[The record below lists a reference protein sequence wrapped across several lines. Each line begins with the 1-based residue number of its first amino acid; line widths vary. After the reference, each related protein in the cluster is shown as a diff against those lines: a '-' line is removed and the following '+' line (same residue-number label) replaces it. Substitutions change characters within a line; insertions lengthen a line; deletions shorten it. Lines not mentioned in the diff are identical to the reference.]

1 MEKINIEK
9 TNKPFSQNV
18 GALIY
23 KNAALIGVMYFLSRL
38 LGIWRDRLL
47 ASRFGAGQ
55 TLDIYYSAFR
65 VPDLIYGLL
74 IAGSVSAAFIPLF
87 VQKLNKDRQ
96 EGFNFAYSFL
106 IVFAGILSLL
116 SVIGI
121 FTSSFWA
128 RVVSPGFSPG
138 NLELLSKMMR
148 IMFLSPIIMGLAAIL
163 VGVLQS
169 LNLFF
174 AASLSPVV
182 YNLGIIF
189 GIMYLAPKYGMM
201 GLALGVFLGALLYIL
216 VLLPSIFRATNFN
229 LIGGLKFSFD
239 GVSNVFKLM
248 IPTAIGFSANQIYF
262 WVATSIAS
270 FLSVGSVAIF
280 NLSNNMYAL
289 PLGVVAM
296 SFAAAAFPVFS
307 KLSAEGHMDD
317 FLKTVEKV
325 LMQVSLY
332 VLPLAAFM
340 LVARNYLVKII
351 LGAGIFSA
359 ENIELVGASMAF
371 FCFAVIAD
379 SFLTILARAF
389 YALRDMWKP
398 TLVVVLGVVL
408 DILFSLLFL
417 CWIRIYPISYEKLR
431 ILLGIVLD
439 IDFRV
444 VFLAAGFSLS
454 SIITGIVI
462 FYLFIKKFKNF
473 NAQSFLKRFSKVCLA
488 AFLGAIFGGAAI
500 GKFPVFS
507 AVNFWQAILIT
518 SVSFLLGA
526 LIYLL
531 FLFLFSRQDFILLFK
546 SFPWPKFLRPTFL
559 DPKTDTQEP
568 FN

>member
-1 MEKINIEK
+1 MENTDTGKP
-9 TNKPFSQNV
+9 NKPISQNV
-18 GALIY
+18 GELIY
-23 KNAALIGVMYFLSRL
+23 KNAALIGAMYFLSRL

-47 ASRFGAGQ
+47 VSHFGAGQ

-65 VPDLIYGLL
+65 IPDLIYGIL
-74 IAGSVSAAFIPLF
+74 IVGSVSAAFIPLF
-87 VQKLNKDRQ
+87 VGKLNEDRQ
-96 EGFNFAYSFL
+96 KGFNFAYSFL
-106 IVFAGILSLL
+106 IVFAGILTLL
-116 SVIGI
+116 AAVGF

-128 RVVSPGFSPG
+128 RAVSPGFSPE

-148 IMFLSPIIMGLAAIL
+148 IMFLSPVILGLAAIL

-189 GIMYLAPKYGMM
+189 GISYLVPKYGAT

-216 VLLPSIFRATNFN
+216 VLLPSIFRATNFKK
-229 LIGGLKFSFD
+229 LKFSFE
-239 GVSNVFKLM
+239 GVGKVFKLM
-248 IPTAIGFSANQIYF
+248 IPTATGFSANQIYF

-270 FLSVGSVAIF
+270 FLSAGSVAIF

-296 SFAAAAFPVFS
+296 SFAAASFPVFS
-307 KLSAEGHMDD
+307 KLSAEGRTED

-359 ENIELVGASMAF
+359 ENIELVGASMVF

-389 YALRDMWKP
+389 YAVRSMWKP
-398 TLVVVLGVVL
+398 TLVVILGVVL

-417 CWIRIYPISYEKLR
+417 WWIKIYPASYEKLR
-431 ILLGIVLD
+431 ILLGIISNV
-439 IDFRV
+439 DFRI
-444 VFLAAGFSLS
+444 VFLAAGFSFS

-462 FYLFIKKFKNF
+462 FYLFIKKFKDF
-473 NAQSFLKRFSKVCLA
+473 NAKSFLKRFSRVFLA
-488 AFLGAIFGGAAI
+488 TFSGAVFGGAVL
-500 GKFPVFS
+500 GKFPIFS

-518 SVSFLLGA
+518 SASFLVGA
-526 LIYLL
+526 LIYLM
-531 FLFLFSRQDFILLFK
+531 FLFLLSRNDFTLLFK

>member
-1 MEKINIEK
+1 MENNAEK
-9 TNKPFSQNV
+9 VNNPSSQNV

-23 KNAALIGVMYFLSRL
+23 KNAALIGAMYFLSRL
-38 LGIWRDRLL
+38 LGIFRDRLL
-47 ASRFGAGQ
+47 ASHFGAGQ
-55 TLDIYYSAFR
+55 VLDVYYSAFR

-87 VQKLNKDRQ
+87 VGRLNADRQ
-96 EGFNFAYSFL
+96 KGFDFAYSFL
-106 IVFAGILSLL
+106 IVFSGILTLL
-116 SVIGI
+116 AVVGF

-128 RVVSPGFSPG
+128 RVVSPGFSPE
-138 NLELLSKMMR
+138 NLELLSQMMR
-148 IMFLSPIIMGLAAIL
+148 IMFLSPVILGLAAIL

-189 GIMYLAPKYGMM
+189 GISYLVPKYGVA
-201 GLALGVFLGALLYIL
+201 GLAWGVFLGALLYIL
-216 VLLPSIFRATNFN
+216 VLLPSIFRATKFKK
-229 LIGGLKFSFD
+229 LKFSFD
-239 GVSNVFKLM
+239 GVGRVFKLM
-248 IPTAIGFSANQIYF
+248 IPTATGFSANQIYF

-296 SFAAAAFPVFS
+296 SFAAASFPVFS
-307 KLSAEGHMDD
+307 KLSAEGRTEE

-325 LMQVSLY
+325 LIQVSLY

-340 LVARNYLVKII
+340 LVTRNYLVKII
-351 LGAGIFSA
+351 LGSGVFSA
-359 ENIELVGASMAF
+359 ENIELVGASMIF
-371 FCFAVIAD
+371 FCFAVVAD

-389 YALRDMWKP
+389 YAMRNMWRP
-398 TLVVVLGVVL
+398 TLVVILGVVL
-408 DILFSLLFL
+408 DILFSLVFL
-417 CWIRIYPISYEKLR
+417 WWIKIYPASYEKLR
-431 ILLGIVLD
+431 ILLGIISDV
-439 IDFRV
+439 DFKV
-444 VFLAAGFSLS
+444 VFLAAGFSFS

-473 NAQSFLKRFSKVCLA
+473 NAKNFLKRFFKVFA
-488 AFLGAIFGGAAI
+488 ATFMGAIFGWVAL
-500 GKFPVFS
+500 GKFPIFS
-507 AVNFWQAILIT
+507 AVNFWQAILIAGA
-518 SVSFLLGA
+518 SFLLGA
-526 LIYLL
+526 LIYLM
-531 FLFLFSRQDFILLFK
+531 FLFLLSRNDFLLLFK
-546 SFPWPKFLRPTFL
+546 SFPWPKFLHITFL
-559 DPKTDTQEP
+559 DPKTDTEEP

>member
-1 MEKINIEK
+1 MEKIDTEK
-9 TNKPFSQNV
+9 TNKPISQNV
-18 GALIY
+18 GELIY

-47 ASRFGAGQ
+47 ASHFGAGQ

-65 VPDLIYGLL
+65 IPDLIYGLL
-74 IAGSVSAAFIPLF
+74 IAGSVSAVFVPLF
-87 VQKLNKDRQ
+87 IGKLNEDRQ
-96 EGFNFAYSFL
+96 KGFNFAYSFL
-106 IVFAGILSLL
+106 IVFSCILTLL
-116 SVIGI
+116 AVVGF
-121 FTSSFWA
+121 FTASFWA
-128 RVVSPGFSPG
+128 RVVSPGFSPE

-148 IMFLSPIIMGLAAIL
+148 IMFLSPVILGLAAIL

-189 GIMYLAPKYGMM
+189 GVNYLVPKYGVT

-216 VLLPSIFRATNFN
+216 VLLPSIFRATKFKK
-229 LIGGLKFSFD
+229 LKFSFE
-239 GVSNVFKLM
+239 GVGNVFKLM
-248 IPTAIGFSANQIYF
+248 IPTATGFSANQIYF
-262 WVATSIAS
+262 WVVTSIAS
-270 FLSVGSVAIF
+270 FLSAGSVAIF

-296 SFAAAAFPVFS
+296 SFAAASFPVFS
-307 KLSAEGHMDD
+307 KLSAEGRTED

-340 LVARNYLVKII
+340 LIARNYLVKII
-351 LGAGIFSA
+351 LGAGVFSA
-359 ENIELVGASMAF
+359 ENIELVGASMLF

-389 YALRDMWKP
+389 YAVRNMWKP
-398 TLVVVLGVVL
+398 TSVVVLGVVL
-408 DILFSLLFL
+408 NILFSLLFL
-417 CWIRIYPISYEKLR
+417 WWIKIYPASYEKLR
-431 ILLGIVLD
+431 ILLGIVSD
-439 IDFRV
+439 VDFRI
-444 VFLAAGFSLS
+444 VFLAAGFSFS

-462 FYLFIKKFKNF
+462 FCLFIKKFKDF
-473 NAQSFLKRFSKVCLA
+473 NAKSLLKRFSRVLLA
-488 AFLGAIFGGAAI
+488 AFSGAVFGGAVL
-500 GKFPVFS
+500 GKFPIFS
-507 AVNFWQAILIT
+507 AVNFWPAILIT
-518 SVSFLLGA
+518 SISFLVGA
-526 LIYLL
+526 LIYLM
-531 FLFLFSRQDFILLFK
+531 FLFLLSRDDFTLLFK
-546 SFPWPKFLRPTFL
+546 SFPWPNFLRLTFL
-559 DPKTDTQEP
+559 DPKTDTEEP